1 MQTPTSRAATR
12 ARWAITAV
20 FGINGMLIASMA
32 VRTPSLK
39 IDLGMTPGQLGLL
52 SAMFGIAAVI
62 MMQTVGN
69 VVARTGSRVI
79 VRATTV
85 VLPLLLVGMGVA
97 PSLWWQI
104 LVHLAFGAVH
114 GMLDVTM
121 NAHAVAVQHRLTR
134 PIMNGCH
141 AAWSIG
147 AVAGALLGTGAAHIG
162 LSRTAHYLLL
172 SAVVLIPSAVVCGR
186 MLLPAATDRGT
197 GASPVGVRAGWRA
210 GWSLRVVLFGVMGA
224 IVLTVEAAVADW
236 SGVYLHDNLSAS
248 LGAAGM
254 GYVMFAIFQT
264 AGRLVGDRLQERTS
278 ATRLLRV
285 GTSTAAVGVAVAV
298 ASPWPALSIAG
309 FALVGAG
316 LATPLPVL
324 FGVVG
329 DLGGDNAGP
338 GAAMTVARFTT
349 LTYTGILLAP
359 AVIGWFA
366 DQVGLRWV
374 LAALAPLLLAVALAA
389 GRVTSGRVRP
399 ASERAAAGVAA

>member
-1 MQTPTSRAATR
+1 MQTPPSRATIR
-12 ARWAITAV
+12 ARWAVTAV
-20 FGINGMLIASMA
+20 FGINGLLIASLA

-39 IDLGMTPGQLGLL
+39 IDLGLTPGQLGLL

-79 VRATTV
+79 VQGTTV
-85 VLPLLLVGMGVA
+85 VLPLLLVGVGVA
-97 PSLWWQI
+97 PDLWWQI

-121 NAHAVAVQHRLTR
+121 NAHAVAVQQRLSR

-147 AVAGALLGTGAAHIG
+147 AVAGALLGAGAAHIG
-162 LSRTAHYLLL
+162 MSRTVHYLLL
-172 SAVVLIPSAVVCGR
+172 AGVLIPLSAVCGR
-186 MLLPAATDRGT
+186 MLLPAAADRGT
-197 GASPVGVRAGWRA
+197 DATPVGVRAGWRA

-224 IVLTVEAAVADW
+224 IVLTVEAGVADW
-236 SGVYLHDNLSAS
+236 SGVYLHENLRAS

-254 GYVMFAIFQT
+254 GYVLFAIFQT

-278 ATRLLRV
+278 ATRLLQV
-285 GTSTAAVGVAVAV
+285 GTSVAAVGVAVAL

-329 DLGGDNAGP
+329 SLGADSAGP
-338 GAAMTVARFTT
+338 GAAIVVARFTT

-366 DQVGLRWV
+366 DHVGLRWT
-374 LAALAPLLLAVALAA
+374 LAALVPLLLAVALVA
-389 GRVTSGRVRP
+389 GRATSDRVRP
-399 ASERAAAGVAA
+399 TSKRADAKISV